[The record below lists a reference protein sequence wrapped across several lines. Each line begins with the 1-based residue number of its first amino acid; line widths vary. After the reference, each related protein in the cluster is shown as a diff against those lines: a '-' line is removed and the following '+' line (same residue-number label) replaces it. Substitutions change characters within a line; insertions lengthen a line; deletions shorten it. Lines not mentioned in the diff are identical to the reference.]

1 MDFQFYRSSD
11 HWFQELSSKRKTLW
25 SRVLCALQIEA
36 STETLE
42 PNKKKSDTLFWMR
55 EMSGGRVFLRGVGST
70 ASRADI
76 GISDECDSV
85 DDFLPRALKP
95 RVFARAG
102 HCDCD

>member
-42 PNKKKSDTLFWMR
+42 PNKKKSGTLFWDEGDER
-55 EMSGGRVFLRGVGST
+55 RQSVPTWCRKHRIQ
-70 ASRADI
+70 SRYRYI
-76 GISDECDSV
+76 
-85 DDFLPRALKP
+85 
-95 RVFARAG
+95 
-102 HCDCD
+102 